1 MSWPGSCGNCPWR
14 CRMTWWRSR
23 RFSTARGDWGVGSD
37 LDIVVLVHAADLP
50 FERRPMRYDS
60 TELPVPSDVLV
71 YTVEEWASAID
82 RPGLPRTAAAEAVW
96 VYRREPSP
104 A

>member
-1 MSWPGSCGNCPWR
+1 
-14 CRMTWWRSR
+14 MTWWRSR